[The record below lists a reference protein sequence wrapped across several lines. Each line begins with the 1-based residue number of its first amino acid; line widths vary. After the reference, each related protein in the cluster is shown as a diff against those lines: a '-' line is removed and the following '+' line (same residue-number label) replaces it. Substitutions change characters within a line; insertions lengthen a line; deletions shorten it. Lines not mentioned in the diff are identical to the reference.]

1 LFRWYFVSLNVQK
14 DNRQL
19 SFSTIAIAKRKIK
32 RDFFNQIDQLLNWA
46 AIDAE
51 IKKHYAKGASVAG
64 RPSYPGLLLFK
75 MSLLQ
80 TWYGLSDYEVEDRI
94 NDSLSFMQFVGL
106 TLDDEVPDN
115 SVLSRF
121 RTTLT
126 QKNAYEPLMDL
137 INEQLEAKGIVLR
150 KGAIVDASITDS
162 PRKPRGKKE
171 YEQVAT
177 DREESAAT
185 ATSADADTP
194 VQDADTADNPA
205 TPSPQQPVF
214 MEKIQ
219 SHVDTEASWVKKA
232 GKLHYGYKKHV
243 VTDEQGL
250 VLAMVTTPANES
262 DIVHLEDV
270 VGKANLP
277 KGIRVGADKGYCSKS
292 NREYLGGQGLKDGI
306 MHKAVRNKK
315 LSGLQIAFNK
325 IVSKVRYR
333 VERTFGGMKRWFGAG
348 TARYL
353 GIAKTHTQHIMEGL
367 AYNLYRSPG
376 IVVLNELKA
385 QSENNK

>member
-1 LFRWYFVSLNVQK
+1 MQK

-32 RDFFNQIDQLLNWA
+32 RDFFNQIDQLLDWT

-106 TLDDEVPDN
+106 TLEDEVPDN

-137 INEQLEAKGIVLR
+137 INGQLEAKGIVLK

-171 YEQVAT
+171 YEQVVT
-177 DREESAAT
+177 DREEST
-185 ATSADADTP
+185 ATTTSAITAPTT
-194 VQDADTADNPA
+194 TADNVDGSLPA
-205 TPSPQQPVF
+205 QPAF
-214 MEKIQ
+214 IEKIQ
-219 SHVDTEASWVKKA
+219 GHVDTEAAWVKKA
-232 GKLHYGYKKHV
+232 GKLRFGYKRHA

-250 VLAMVTTPANES
+250 VLAVITTPANES
-262 DIVHLEDV
+262 DVQHLEDV
-270 VGKANLP
+270 VAKAKLP
-277 KGIRVGADKGYCSKS
+277 KGIRVRADKGYCSKS
-292 NREYLGGQGLKDGI
+292 NRAYLGGQGLKDGI

-315 LSGLQIAFNK
+315 LSGHQTLFNK
-325 IVSKVRYR
+325 IVSKIRYR
-333 VERTFGGMKRWFGAG
+333 VERTFAGMSRWFNAG
-348 TARYL
+348 TARYV
-353 GIAKTHTQHIMEGL
+353 GKAKTHTQHIMEGL

-376 IVVLNELKA
+376 IVVLNQLNA
-385 QSENNK
+385 QSNRQ